1 MKGYSY
7 KKHRECLNK
16 GRFGY
21 GRYGG
26 TVPERN
32 GMNYGLLA
40 DTAML
45 AGEIMLQGGAETYRV
60 EDTMRRILETSGAE
74 TTEVLVLSTALMITI
89 DDPSVSTI
97 SKTMRISTRG
107 TNLGNIC
114 AVNGLS
120 RKFCAGEIALEEMYE
135 ELKELGKRKEYSPI
149 VSYLCTLVTV
159 VMFTLLLG
167 ATAKDAVFA
176 GVSAIIMVLFRA
188 FFMKRGMNEFM
199 YHMTALACA
208 TFFVSVLRTLLKADV
223 NLELVVAGTAM
234 PLLPGVAI
242 TNAIRDTLQ
251 GDYISGAARVMEAFV
266 RAVSCAVGI
275 GAGLYLGHLVS
286 GGVL

>member
-1 MKGYSY
+1 
-7 KKHRECLNK
+7 
-16 GRFGY
+16 
-21 GRYGG
+21 
-26 TVPERN
+26 
-32 GMNYGLLA
+32 MNYGLLA

-60 EDTMRRILETSGAE
+60 EDTMRRILGTSDAE
-74 TTEVLVLSTALMITI
+74 KTEVLVLSTALMLTVE
-89 DDPSVSTI
+89 DPSISAI
-97 SKTMRISTRG
+97 SKIIRISERG

-120 RKFCAGEIALEEMYE
+120 RKLCAGEITLEEMYE
-135 ELKELGKRKEYSPI
+135 ELQALGKKKEYPPI
-149 VSYLCTLVTV
+149 ISYSCTLITV

-167 ATAKDAVFA
+167 ATAKDAAFA
-176 GVSAIIMVLFRA
+176 GISAIIMVLLRA
-188 FFMKRGMNEFM
+188 LFMKYGMNEFM
-199 YHMTALACA
+199 YHITALTCA
-208 TFFVSVLRTLLKADV
+208 TFLVSVLRTLLKAEF

-251 GDYISGAARVMEAFV
+251 GDYISGAARVMEACV
-266 RAVSCAVGI
+266 RAVCCAAGI
-275 GAGLYLGHLVS
+275 GAGLYLGHLVI